1 MTFTKRLVI
10 SAVTTLSLGV
20 GTAMAQEGGNGG
32 ALAPYWTLQ
41 RQADALHR
49 AEARNPNL
57 IQSGSSDQ
65 WRSGPHVLPFNGN
78 YGTLANPG

>member
-20 GTAMAQEGGNGG
+20 GTAMAQEGGNGD
-32 ALAPYWTLQ
+32 ALTPYWTLQ
-41 RQADALHR
+41 RQADTLHR
-49 AEARNPNL
+49 AEARNPGL

-78 YGTLANPG
+78 HSTLANPG